1 MLGFNAKMD
10 MIMNAADVRGIF
22 SKGNCSAQLS
32 WGADVWRRR
41 LSEIPF
47 KVPLY
52 DDLVRVVTSRLMVIT
67 LFDPSWL
74 KTPAT
79 CNLYGSITGSA
90 VALRCC
96 KAHAKIDKKMGNST
110 PPL

>member
-1 MLGFNAKMD
+1 
-10 MIMNAADVRGIF
+10 MNAADVRGIF

-52 DDLVRVVTSRLMVIT
+52 DDLVGVLMTKMVVTSRSAIANPL
-67 LFDPSWL
+67 
-74 KTPAT
+74 
-79 CNLYGSITGSA
+79 LYENFTALSTIELGSA
-90 VALRCC
+90 
-96 KAHAKIDKKMGNST
+96 
-110 PPL
+110 